1 MIFISINT
9 ATRLISIDTR
19 FSAFNEWRESE
30 HRRDKDGKFASTGGG
45 KADKKEVAK
54 TVKKGKIKKIPRQ
67 GIILSKQ
74 EYGLLHHSLNEYVS
88 NHKEK
93 IGSIITWEADNYLY
107 IVLIE
112 DYNEYVPL
120 FRKEID

>member
-1 MIFISINT
+1 MIVISINT
-9 ATRLISIDTR
+9 AACLIKIDTC
-19 FSAFNEWRESE
+19 FATFNEWKEE
-30 HRRDKDGKFASTGGG
+30 NHPRDEEGKFSSTGGG

-54 TVKKGKIKKIPRQ
+54 VVKKGKIKKTPRQ
-67 GIILSKQ
+67 GINLSKQ

-93 IGSIITWEADNYLY
+93 IGSIITWETDNYLY
-107 IVLIE
+107 TVLIE

>member
-1 MIFISINT
+1 MIVISINT
-9 ATRLISIDTR
+9 AACLIKIDTC
-19 FSAFNEWRESE
+19 FATFNEWKEE
-30 HRRDKDGKFASTGGG
+30 NHPRDEEGKFSSTGGG

-54 TVKKGKIKKIPRQ
+54 VVKKGKIKKTPRQ
-67 GIILSKQ
+67 GINLSKQ

-93 IGSIITWEADNYLY
+93 IGSIITWETDNYLY
-107 IVLIE
+107 TVLIE

-120 FRKEID
+120 FKKEID

>member
-9 ATRLISIDTR
+9 ARRLILIDSR
-19 FSAFNEWRESE
+19 AAVADEWREDA
-30 HRRDKDGKFASTGGG
+30 HPRDGEGKFASTGGG
-45 KADKKEVAK
+45 KVDKKEVAK

-67 GIILSKQ
+67 GISLSKQ

-112 DYNEYVPL
+112 DYNKYVPL